1 MRCTFRL
8 LAPLMLMLM
17 LILMLSVVAGC
28 TSPTA
33 SLGTRSL
40 SGAAPSVPATST
52 VTVPRTSIAAPVRTD
67 ITASLRN
74 VQKFVTGS
82 LWTGGRVP
90 GKGDI
95 VPIPAE
101 EAFVNGRLSF
111 TETVGRTGFS
121 RSTQVTADRMGA
133 PDTIG
138 LTIRSTSTDPRT
150 TVDVLHRNGNAK
162 RDYLLT
168 GDGYRAAAPTPW
180 VTVPAQFGN
189 GAACVLPGRATV
201 CQVVADLLANQRL
214 SPSMPTN
221 TTADKGGT
229 TTIRSAITVRQ
240 LLVLDSWRLKREA
253 GPALLAKASRA
264 EVDQTLIPVTIGY
277 VRSAAHRTGR
287 PISMLISGRVS
298 IAGTALAIDLN
309 WSEKRGTGTT
319 ELTYPVPTR
328 ALYTPLDAKQA
339 KRLTQL
345 IGQSR

>member
-1 MRCTFRL
+1 MRSAFRIV
-8 LAPLMLMLM
+8 APLI
-17 LILMLSVVAGC
+17 LILSVVAGC
-28 TSPTA
+28 ISPA
-33 SLGTRSL
+33 
-40 SGAAPSVPATST
+40 AAPLGARKLSTTAVSARATSAL
-52 VTVPRTSIAAPVRTD
+52 TVPGTTIAALVRTD
-67 ITASLRN
+67 ISASLRN

-82 LWTGGRVP
+82 LWTGDTFP
-90 GKGDI
+90 GKGDTI
-95 VPIPAE
+95 PIPAE

-111 TETVGRTGFS
+111 TETVGRTSFS

-138 LTIRSTSTDPRT
+138 LTIRSTATDPRT
-150 TVDVLHRNGNAK
+150 TVDVLHRNGNPG

-180 VTVPAQFGN
+180 VTIPAQFGN

-214 SPSMPTN
+214 SPSMPAN

-240 LLVLDSWRLKREA
+240 LLALDSWRFKKETGL
-253 GPALLAKASRA
+253 ALLAKASRDEA
-264 EVDQTLIPVTIGY
+264 DRTLIPVTIGY

-287 PISMLISGRVS
+287 PTSMLISGKVS
-298 IAGTALAIDLN
+298 IAGTVLSIDLN
-309 WSEKRGTGTT
+309 WSEKRVTGTT
-319 ELTYPVPTR
+319 ELAYPVPTK
-328 ALYTPLDAKQA
+328 ALYTLLDAKQA

-345 IGQSR
+345 VGQSR